1 MQQLPNVKD
10 ETCKNQDCAALV
22 SKRRHRE
29 AENKRV
35 RVGERKAKRRGRDTR
50 KRQETEEKSPNRLCF
65 NYWCRRGG
73 ETQRFLLVR
82 LSLWIKRYIY
92 ISD

>member
-10 ETCKNQDCAALV
+10 ETCKNQDCTALV

-29 AENKRV
+29 AENKNKA
-35 RVGERKAKRRGRDTR
+35 ERQGRDR
-50 KRQETEEKSPNRLCF
+50 QKKRQETDEKSPNRLCF
-65 NYWCRRGG
+65 NYWRRRGG
-73 ETQRFLLVR
+73 ERLRFLLVR
-82 LSLWIKRYIY
+82 LLLWIKRYIY

>member
-10 ETCKNQDCAALV
+10 ETCKIKTVLRLCQRGDT
-22 SKRRHRE
+22 
-29 AENKRV
+29 
-35 RVGERKAKRRGRDTR
+35 ERQRTRGRQKDEEETDK

-65 NYWCRRGG
+65 NYWCRKGG
-73 ETQRFLLVR
+73 EKQRFLLVR
-82 LSLWIKRYIY
+82 LSLWIKHYIY

>member
-22 SKRRHRE
+22 SKRHRE
-29 AENKRV
+29 TGNKRV
-35 RVGERKAKRRGRDTR
+35 REEERKAERRGRDR
-50 KRQETEEKSPNRLCF
+50 QKRQEMEEKSPNRLCF
-65 NYWCRRGG
+65 NYQRRKGG
-73 ETQRFLLVR
+73 EKLRFLLVR

>member
-29 AENKRV
+29 AENKR
-35 RVGERKAKRRGRDTR
+35 KAERRGRDR
-50 KRQETEEKSPNRLCF
+50 QKGQETEEKSPNRLCF
-65 NYWCRRGG
+65 NYWCRKGG
-73 ETQRFLLVR
+73 EKQRFLLVR

>member
-35 RVGERKAKRRGRDTR
+35 RKEERKAERRGGD
-50 KRQETEEKSPNRLCF
+50 RQRGQKTEEKSPNRLCF
-65 NYWCRRGG
+65 NYWRRKGG
-73 ETQRFLLVR
+73 EKQRFLLVR

>member
-29 AENKRV
+29 AANKRV
-35 RVGERKAKRRGRDTR
+35 RGEERKAERRGRDRQTDR
-50 KRQETEEKSPNRLCF
+50 KRQEDRREKPKQALF
-65 NYWCRRGG
+65 
-73 ETQRFLLVR
+73 
-82 LSLWIKRYIY
+82 
-92 ISD
+92 